1 MTLLIDLHCHT
12 TVSMD
17 GIVAPDIAAR
27 GAREAGLDA
36 LCFTEHDVQW
46 IAEDARR
53 VGRREGVLT
62 LAGVE
67 VTTEVGHV
75 LAFGLDGFDVSMRSF
90 EVLVDAAEESGA
102 ALVLAHPFRRFYG
115 GRVPAAPLRED
126 VELAI
131 DRRGWD
137 AVHAIETWNAETR
150 HIENLLAAAV
160 AERLMLPTTGGGDA
174 HREAWQVGRRPTEID
189 GTVTSEKELAEAIRA
204 GRVRAAGAAPRP

>member
-1 MTLLIDLHCHT
+1 MLIDLHCHT

-17 GIVAPDIAAR
+17 GIVSPQMAAR

-36 LCFTEHDVQW
+36 LCFTEHDIQW
-46 IAEDARR
+46 TAKDARN
-53 VGRREGVLT
+53 VGQREGVLA

-75 LAFGLDGFDVSMRSF
+75 LAFGLDSFDVSMRSF
-90 EVLVDAAEESGA
+90 EVLVDAAERSGA

-115 GRVPAAPLRED
+115 GRVPVVPHGED
-126 VELAI
+126 VERAMG
-131 DRRGWD
+131 RRGWD

-150 HIENLLAAAV
+150 RIENLLAAAV

-174 HREAWQVGRRPTEID
+174 HRDSSQVGRRPTELA
-189 GTVTSEKELAEAIRA
+189 GTVTSEEELAAAIRA
-204 GRVRAAGAAPRP
+204 GMVRAAAMAP